1 MEEIRT
7 LAAGYKQELVV
18 ESRPL
23 RVLPHIPIH
32 LGRRSIVE
40 AGGHTSAAEEG
51 DTSWASCACR

>member
-1 MEEIRT
+1 VEEIRT
-7 LAAGYKQELVV
+7 LGAGYKQELVV

-40 AGGHTSAAEEG
+40 AGGHKFAAVEVG
-51 DTSWASCACR
+51 DTSCAICSL